1 MSKPILKGVE
11 AIFIPIKDP
20 ELSATWYEEKLG
32 FTLLYIEEGAAVMK
46 IDEESQTVVCL
57 VKAKNHTPLNF
68 QDNYFGVGKYF
79 NFISQNIEET
89 YQSLIEKNVRVNE
102 IDGEGQTKFF
112 TFYDPDGNP
121 LGVCQ
126 LTI

>member
-1 MSKPILKGVE
+1 MSKPKLKGVE

-20 ELSATWYEEKLG
+20 ELSAAWYEEKRG

-46 IDEESQTVVCL
+46 IDEKSQTVVCL

-68 QDNYFGVGKYF
+68 PDNYFGVGKYF

-89 YQSLIEKNVRVNE
+89 YQSLIEKKVRVNE

-126 LTI
+126 